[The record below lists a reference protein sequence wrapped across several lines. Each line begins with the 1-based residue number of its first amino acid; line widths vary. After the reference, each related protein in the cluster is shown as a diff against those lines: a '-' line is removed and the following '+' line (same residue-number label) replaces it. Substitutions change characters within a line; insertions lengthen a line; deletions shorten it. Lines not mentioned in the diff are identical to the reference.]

1 MIAVIIFMTE
11 GTDMEA
17 GGGAFQMPH
26 TILLTGKQETTIDLV
41 QLRLNWS

>member
-17 GGGAFQMPH
+17 GGGGFPDALHYPA
-26 TILLTGKQETTIDLV
+26 
-41 QLRLNWS
+41 NW